1 METLINLWEYFQANL
16 LNGGLPFHHNYW
28 NYVLL
33 AVLVAAEGPIATLIG
48 ASAASIGFMRPA
60 WVFLAASIGN
70 TTSDF
75 LWYSLGY
82 LGKIDWLLSHGRWL
96 GLRRNHLDHLKQ
108 SMQNNG
114 PKILLV
120 AKLTAGF
127 VIPSLIAT
135 GLAKVPW
142 RRWFPVVF
150 TAEILWTGSLVLIGY
165 YATETIKTV
174 EMGIEYVGIAGS
186 MLILVAAIWFIR
198 KTLRQSEAGHEIQ
211 DDAKN

>member
-1 METLINLWEYFQANL
+1 METLINLWDNFQANL

-33 AVLVAAEGPIATLIG
+33 AVLVAVEGPIATLIG

-60 WVFLAASIGN
+60 WVFLAAAIGN
-70 TTSDF
+70 ITSDF

-108 SMQNNG
+108 SMQNNS

-127 VIPSLIAT
+127 VIPLLIAT

-150 TAEILWTGSLVLIGY
+150 SAEILWTGSLVWIGY
-165 YATETIKTV
+165 SATETIKTV

-186 MLILVAAIWFIR
+186 ILILVVTIWFIR
-198 KTLRQSEAGHEIQ
+198 KTLRQSEAGHELQ